1 MKNKEELEKK
11 TGVKCFS
18 SIDGIKKWNYAIMNP
33 PYGDSTS
40 SDKKLHHTFVTKCN
54 EISDINVVVM
64 PFRMFEATNNKFD
77 KYKDEYNKS
86 LVSVEGIKA
95 EEVFD
100 IKLGTVGIYKFDNTK
115 HPDNIK
121 IIYPDGRIVNT
132 KDLFELTSS
141 DITDTDRKIFEIL
154 DNKGKYNYILFSPRN
169 EDKRNNL
176 YNFTQNWL
184 NKNKANVYLTTN
196 VAAGSSRPGSYY
208 TSKTGDICS
217 SSQEFIDLMK
227 SYRGKAIVV
236 MKFNNIK
243 EAQNCKIALKNPIL
257 RMCLVKF
264 MCDQNIKK
272 SYYKYIPDIDWS
284 DDIVK
289 TDEGLLE
296 VCGCPKDKCK
306 EYAEYAKDYI
316 DKIDNEWDNR

>member
-11 TGVKCFS
+11 TGVKRFS
-18 SIDGIKKWNYAIMNP
+18 VCVMNP

-141 DITDTDRKIFEIL
+141 NITDTDRKIFEIL
-154 DNKGKYNYILFSPRN
+154 DNKGKCNYILFSPRK

-184 NKNKANVYLTTN
+184 NKNIGLIQRYHMSLQNISLPQTTKD
-196 VAAGSSRPGSYY
+196 Y
-208 TSKTGDICS
+208 
-217 SSQEFIDLMK
+217 
-227 SYRGKAIVV
+227 
-236 MKFNNIK
+236 
-243 EAQNCKIALKNPIL
+243 LKN
-257 RMCLVKF
+257 RS
-264 MCDQNIKK
+264 IKK
-272 SYYKYIPDIDWS
+272 
-284 DDIVK
+284 
-289 TDEGLLE
+289 
-296 VCGCPKDKCK
+296 DKS
-306 EYAEYAKDYI
+306 
-316 DKIDNEWDNR
+316 